1 MTFEHCACVRVFNHI
16 FRDTAFRGVRKLYE
30 QISANKWK
38 SALLV
43 FVFVC
48 FVLAVGYVIGR
59 SLAGPDNWYAG
70 LIIAF
75 IIALIMSLISYYQS
89 DRIALAAT
97 GARPVGEGEYIRYKN
112 TVEALS
118 IAAGIPM
125 PRIYVIESPAMNAF
139 ATGRNPENSA
149 IAVTTGLLE
158 RMNNQEL
165 EGVIGHEIS
174 HIKNYD
180 ILLQTLTMVLVGTV
194 IILSD
199 IFIRMI
205 WFSDDSEDSG
215 GAGIILAVI
224 GIILA
229 IIAPILAQMIRLAL
243 SRRREYLADASSA
256 LLTRYPP
263 GLASALRKLMYEN
276 RPLRTASKA
285 TAPLFIVEP
294 LFGRKGQR
302 KRASL
307 FDTHPPIEERIRR
320 LEEMY
325 EGFTPITPDSG
336 STMDWR

>member
-1 MTFEHCACVRVFNHI
+1 M
-16 FRDTAFRGVRKLYE
+16 YE

-38 SALLV
+38 SGILV

-48 FVLAVGYVIGR
+48 FVLVVGYVIGR
-59 SLAGPDNWYAG
+59 ALAGPSGWYVG

-75 IIALIMSLISYYQS
+75 IIALIMSLVSYYQS
-89 DRIALAAT
+89 DKIALAVT
-97 GARPVGEGEYIRYKN
+97 GARPVAEGEFIRYRN

-118 IAAGIPM
+118 IAAGIST

-194 IILSD
+194 VILSD
-199 IFIRMI
+199 IFLRLI
-205 WFSDDSEDSG
+205 WFSDDREDSG
-215 GAGIILAVI
+215 GAGIILAVM
-224 GIILA
+224 GIVLA
-229 IIAPILAQMIRLAL
+229 IIAPILAQIIRLAL
-243 SRRREYLADASSA
+243 SRRREFLADANSA

-263 GLASALRKLMYEN
+263 GLASALRKLRDEN

-294 LFGRKGQR
+294 LYGRKGQR
-302 KRASL
+302 KRSSL

-325 EGFTPITPDSG
+325 EGFTPVAPEGDSPVE
-336 STMDWR
+336 WR

>member
-1 MTFEHCACVRVFNHI
+1 M
-16 FRDTAFRGVRKLYE
+16 YE

-38 SALLV
+38 SGLIL

-48 FVLAVGYVIGR
+48 FVLVVGYVIGR
-59 SLAGPDNWYAG
+59 SLAGPSNWYAG

-75 IIALIMSLISYYQS
+75 IIALIMSLLSYYQS

-97 GARPVGEGEYIRYKN
+97 GARPVREGEYIRYKN

-118 IAAGIPM
+118 IAAGIPT

-180 ILLQTLTMVLVGTV
+180 ILLQTMTMVLVGTV

-199 IFIRMI
+199 IFLRMV
-205 WFSDDSEDSG
+205 WFRDDSEDSG
-215 GAGIILAVI
+215 GAGIILALI
-224 GIILA
+224 GIVLA
-229 IIAPILAQMIRLAL
+229 IIAPLLAQIIRLAL
-243 SRRREYLADASSA
+243 SRRREFLADANSA

-263 GLASALRKLMYEN
+263 GLASALRKLMEDN

-294 LFGRKGQR
+294 LYGREGKR
-302 KRASL
+302 KRTSL

-320 LEEMY
+320 LEQMY
-325 EGFTPITPDSG
+325 EGFVPGTLGSG
-336 STMDWR
+336 SSVEWR